1 MATPSSTAVPPA
13 LVDTGPAPARRP
25 SAWRKHR
32 AAYLMCA
39 PTIVLFLVF
48 MVFPIGFVLY
58 TSMLDWNGIE
68 SVRHADFIGLDN
80 FRALMHDDLWWKA
93 VRNTLLYAFIKIVVE
108 LPLALLLAVALN
120 SGIRGLVLFRT
131 IGFIPVVTSVAVV
144 SLAFTFFFSPLP
156 GAAFNTVLQNLG
168 IIDRPIAF
176 LGEREYAFW
185 TVTGVAIWH
194 DLGINMVFFLAALQ
208 TVPRDLYDAAKVD
221 GASATQRF
229 FQIEVPVIRP
239 LTAVIISLSLAG
251 SLKVFDIFSVLTA
264 GGPGFSTTTMVLYMF
279 RYTSFGGGG
288 LAGATSQPQVGY
300 GSAVA
305 VGLGLIIF
313 AVVLFQQWINRTQD
327 RRAG

>member
-1 MATPSSTAVPPA
+1 
-13 LVDTGPAPARRP
+13 
-25 SAWRKHR
+25 
-32 AAYLMCA
+32 
-39 PTIVLFLVF
+39 
-48 MVFPIGFVLY
+48 
-58 TSMLDWNGIE
+58 
-68 SVRHADFIGLDN
+68 
-80 FRALMHDDLWWKA
+80 
-93 VRNTLLYAFIKIVVE
+93 
-108 LPLALLLAVALN
+108 
-120 SGIRGLVLFRT
+120 
-131 IGFIPVVTSVAVV
+131 
-144 SLAFTFFFSPLP
+144 LP
-156 GAAFNTVLQNLG
+156 GAAFNTVLQNAG

-221 GASATQRF
+221 GASASQRF

-313 AVVLFQQWINRTQD
+313 AVVLFQQWINRMQD